1 MFSGYLL
8 CDWLC
13 AWVVGTVEDVPAAL
27 CSSILMGKMD
37 IQQERKQLE
46 YTSNMIHSVKDK
58 LREHSTEPVRAWK

>member
-13 AWVVGTVEDVPAAL
+13 AWVVGTAVDVPAAL
-27 CSSILMGKMD
+27 CSCTLMGKPD

-46 YTSNMIHSVKDK
+46 YTPNMIHSIKDK
-58 LREHSTEPVRAWK
+58 LRGQSMEPVRAWK